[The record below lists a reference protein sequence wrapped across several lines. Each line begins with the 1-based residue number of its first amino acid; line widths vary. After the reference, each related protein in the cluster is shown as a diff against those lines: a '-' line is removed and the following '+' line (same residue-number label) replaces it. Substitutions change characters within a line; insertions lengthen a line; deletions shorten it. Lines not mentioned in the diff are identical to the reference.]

1 MFFQNTVCRYK
12 VIAFRCK
19 KVFLIKIK
27 QMAFTFDYAL
37 KITYKTRVILK
48 NYLETISLED
58 LNKIPEGYN
67 NNIFWNIAHL
77 VATQQILVYK
87 FSNVPVLVSDE
98 IIDKYRKGTKPEAD
112 VCQAE
117 VDEIKELLFS
127 TLDQTA
133 ADYEAGVFK
142 TYNTITTSM
151 DSTLS
156 NVEEAISYNNFH
168 EGIHLGSVLA
178 LRHAIGLV

>member
-1 MFFQNTVCRYK
+1 MDASVAYT
-12 VIAFRCK
+12 
-19 KVFLIKIK
+19 
-27 QMAFTFDYAL
+27 L

-67 NNIFWNIAHL
+67 NNVFWNIAHL

-87 FSNVPVLVSDE
+87 FSEVPALVSDE
-98 IIDKYRKGTKPEAD
+98 LINKYRKGTKPEAE
-112 VCQAE
+112 VTQVE
-117 VDEIKELLFS
+117 VDEVKALLFS
-127 TLDQTA
+127 TLDQTEE
-133 ADYEAGVFK
+133 DYKAGKFK
-142 TYNTITTSM
+142 TYNSITTSM
-151 DSTLS
+151 DSTLT
-156 NVEEAISYNNFH
+156 NVDEAIAYNNFH

>member
-1 MFFQNTVCRYK
+1 MDASVAYT
-12 VIAFRCK
+12 
-19 KVFLIKIK
+19 
-27 QMAFTFDYAL
+27 L

-87 FSNVPVLVSDE
+87 FSEVPALVSDE
-98 IIDKYRKGTKPEAD
+98 LINKYRKVSKPEAD
-112 VCQAE
+112 ATQAE
-117 VDEIKELLFS
+117 VDEIKALLFS
-127 TLDQTA
+127 TLDQTEE
-133 ADYEAGVFK
+133 DYKAGKFK
-142 TYNTITTSM
+142 TYNSITTSM
-151 DSTLS
+151 DSTLT
-156 NVEEAISYNNFH
+156 NVDEAIAYNNFH

>member
-1 MFFQNTVCRYK
+1 MHCK
-12 VIAFRCK
+12 VIAFWAEN
-19 KVFLIKIK
+19 VLLFQIKLMKPILD
-27 QMAFTFDYAL
+27 FTL
-37 KITYKTRVILK
+37 QTTYKTRVILK
-48 NYLETISLED
+48 NYLETISLEN

-87 FSNVPVLVSDE
+87 FSDVPALVSDE
-98 IIDKYRKGTKPEAD
+98 IIAKYRKGTKPEEAAT
-112 VCQAE
+112 QAE

-127 TLDQTA
+127 TLEQTKT
-133 ADYEAGVFK
+133 DYDAGVFK
-142 TYNTITTSM
+142 TYSSITTSM
-151 DSTLS
+151 GSTLTQ
-156 NVEEAISYNNFH
+156 VDEAIAYNNFH

>member
-1 MFFQNTVCRYK
+1 MEAS
-12 VIAFRCK
+12 IAY
-19 KVFLIKIK
+19 
-27 QMAFTFDYAL
+27 TL

-48 NYLETISLED
+48 NYLETIALED

-87 FSNVPVLVSDE
+87 FSEVPVLVSDE
-98 IIDKYRKGTKPEAD
+98 IINKYRKGTKPEAD
-112 VCQAE
+112 ATQAE
-117 VDEIKELLFS
+117 VDEIKTLLFS
-127 TLDQTA
+127 TLEQTEE
-133 ADYEAGVFK
+133 DYKAGKFK

-156 NVEEAISYNNFH
+156 NVDEAIAYNNFH

>member
-1 MFFQNTVCRYK
+1 MDASVAYT
-12 VIAFRCK
+12 
-19 KVFLIKIK
+19 
-27 QMAFTFDYAL
+27 L

-87 FSNVPVLVSDE
+87 FSEVPALVSDE
-98 IIDKYRKGTKPEAD
+98 LINKYRKGTKPEAE
-112 VCQAE
+112 VTQAE
-117 VDEIKELLFS
+117 VDEVKALLFS
-127 TLDQTA
+127 TLDQTEE
-133 ADYEAGVFK
+133 DYKAGKFK
-142 TYNTITTSM
+142 TYNSITTSM
-151 DSTLS
+151 DSTLT
-156 NVEEAISYNNFH
+156 NVDEAIAYNNFH

>member
-1 MFFQNTVCRYK
+1 MDASVAYT
-12 VIAFRCK
+12 
-19 KVFLIKIK
+19 
-27 QMAFTFDYAL
+27 L

-87 FSNVPVLVSDE
+87 FSEVPALVSDE
-98 IIDKYRKGTKPEAD
+98 LNNKYRKGSKPEAD
-112 VCQAE
+112 ATQAE
-117 VDEIKELLFS
+117 VDEIKALLFS
-127 TLDQTA
+127 TLDQTEE
-133 ADYEAGVFK
+133 DYKAGKFK
-142 TYNTITTSM
+142 TYNSITTSM
-151 DSTLS
+151 DSTLT
-156 NVEEAISYNNFH
+156 NVDEAIAYNNFH